1 MILYPDLYIN
11 NIKEIT
17 IEMLNK
23 NNIKGLI
30 LDVDN
35 TIIDY
40 NKNILNGS
48 IEWCEK
54 LKQNGIKICIL
65 SNSNKKEKVKN
76 VAQQFNI
83 EYIYFAKK
91 PLKFGFNKA
100 KQLLSLGHNNI
111 AVVGDQIFTDVL
123 GAHRSKMFAILTKP
137 LEKKDIWITVL
148 KRPIEEFIIKKYL
161 RKKEK

>member
-1 MILYPDLYIN
+1 MILYPDLYLN

-17 IEMLNK
+17 VEILQS

-35 TIIDY
+35 TIINY
-40 NKNILNGS
+40 NKEI
-48 IEWCEK
+48 IEGAFEWVQEMK
-54 LKQNGIKICIL
+54 NNNMKMCIL
-65 SNSNKKEKVKN
+65 SNSNKKEKVER
-76 VAQQFNI
+76 VAKKLDL

-100 KQLLSLGHNNI
+100 KQQMLLDSSNI

-137 LEKKDIWITVL
+137 LDKKDIWITVL

-161 RKKEK
+161 RKRDK